1 MTLIGRDV
9 FDHPLVILISVTA
22 LHGLNITA
30 IFAVIVIDED
40 IFTVFQLQALGSPLV
55 PPGQGY
61 DLRTD
66 LKGREPA

>member
-9 FDHPLVILISVTA
+9 FDHPLVVLIPVTA

-30 IFAVIVIDED
+30 VFLIIVIYKD
-40 IFTVFQLQALGSPLV
+40 IFSAFQLQALCRPLV